1 MKVEANMLKTLRYD
15 VPEDV
20 LIQLF
25 LDNNLSAGDTSY
37 VLCRKKVGNWLLE
50 HMNGMHVTNESK
62 VLLQQLGLI
71 SCKNGSVTKKGKWFL
86 YSQYNVPCC
95 S

>member
-1 MKVEANMLKTLRYD
+1 MLKTLRYD
-15 VPEDV
+15 IPEDV

-25 LDNNLSAGDTSY
+25 LDNNLSAVYLSAGDASY
-37 VLCRKKVGNWLLE
+37 VLCRQKVGNWLLE

-62 VLLQQLGLI
+62 TLLQQLGLI

-86 YSQYNVPCC
+86 YSQYNDQRC